1 MALSLAPK
9 PSRVRERVTAEEWQM
24 RVDLAACYRLCN
36 LQGWEDRIFT
46 HMSAR
51 VPGSDGHYLIN
62 PYGLLFDEVT
72 ASNLVKIAADG
83 TILEDELSMGYNPG
97 GFTIHGAVHEGRAD
111 AHCVIHLHTVAG
123 VAVSCQKDGLLPLQ
137 QGSLMISA
145 DLTYHDYEG
154 IALDLDERE
163 RLIKN
168 LGYKNNMILKNHG
181 LLTVGETVGQAFA
194 RIYALN
200 RVCEIQVAAQAG
212 GNADLAPLSVGMQ
225 QRVTGQGRPAGRMAT
240 ANKAWAAYL
249 RRLDK
254 LDTSY
259 KD

>member
-1 MALSLAPK
+1 
-9 PSRVRERVTAEEWQM
+9 M

-36 LQGWEDRIFT
+36 LQGWEDLIFT

-145 DLTYHDYEG
+145 DLAYHDYEG

-168 LGYKNNMILKNHG
+168 LGHKNNMILKNHG
-181 LLTVGETVGQAFA
+181 LLTVGPTIADAFLA
-194 RIYALN
+194 MFNLQRA
-200 RVCEIQVAAQAG
+200 CEIQVRALSANVTQVDPRIVAGAMAAAEC
-212 GNADLAPLSVGMQ
+212 APGSLNCS
-225 QRVTGQGRPAGRMAT
+225 
-240 ANKAWAAYL
+240 AAS
-249 RRLDK
+249 RA
-254 LDTSY
+254 
-259 KD
+259 